1 MRFTF
6 LFQDFEKSF
15 PSENTPLPLFFY
27 GDTSNNIEHYGDF
40 VEDHQ
45 RPVIATGETSEL
57 RHGQEFVD
65 APEQYEMETKPVKEE
80 YFVESSANVN
90 LPEFNYSLDEP
101 YLDATDDPQLG
112 DGLFL
117 ESNDLLNPVES
128 DPAGFD
134 ILDEY
139 LTFLNEDDDNSQYM
153 AFDPSEIMGTGNTV
167 SEEAPLTPKVN

>member
-1 MRFTF
+1 
-6 LFQDFEKSF
+6 
-15 PSENTPLPLFFY
+15 
-27 GDTSNNIEHYGDF
+27 
-40 VEDHQ
+40 
-45 RPVIATGETSEL
+45 
-57 RHGQEFVD
+57 
-65 APEQYEMETKPVKEE
+65 METKPVKEE

-101 YLDATDDPQLG
+101 YLDATDDPQLD